1 MVNRKSCKC
10 NPTINTQM
18 EASEKRQK
26 QNSQVSKQ
34 QKNGTKKLYL

>member
-1 MVNRKSCKC
+1 MINRKPCKC

-18 EASEKRQK
+18 EDSEKRQK

-34 QKNGTKKLYL
+34 QKNRTKE